1 MGRRARR
8 RAQRRRG
15 LRGLLTPQVGRRGR
29 GWDRAYRARTRI
41 PGVEQRAGRG
51 AGTRARPLSGALGGI
66 VEQLW
71 LRRTLRFRISSVATA
86 VTLVV
91 LLLLAVQ
98 TSRLTGPLLVSS
110 ADAQLQSILD
120 TAVSHVREGGSPVD
134 TRAGVR
140 ARVLD
145 TSGAPVDGLGPSP
158 LRPGDVNTL
167 KAGTPVLR
175 LDED

>member
-66 VEQLW
+66 VGQLW

-86 VTLVV
+86 GTLG
-91 LLLLAVQ
+91 
-98 TSRLTGPLLVSS
+98 GP
-110 ADAQLQSILD
+110 
-120 TAVSHVREGGSPVD
+120 RPPPVH
-134 TRAGVR
+134 TR
-140 ARVLD
+140 
-145 TSGAPVDGLGPSP
+145 
-158 LRPGDVNTL
+158 
-167 KAGTPVLR
+167 R
-175 LDED
+175 LDGPR